1 MSLSRFFN
9 TFRNRWTSGVDAL
22 PVTAIEPMDHPS
34 LRSMSLRELADL
46 PLEPPHAS
54 DFLRSYSAGAAGVHR
69 PAPRQQRAEERG
81 PLAEPCLSCA

>member
-1 MSLSRFFN
+1 MSLSHLFT
-9 TFRNRWTSGVDAL
+9 TFRNRWINRVDSG
-22 PVTAIEPMDHPS
+22 PVAAMEPMDHPS

-46 PLEPPHAS
+46 PLDPPNAS